1 MTQTLIVAVLVAWAS
16 LYAAWTLMPAPLKRS
31 LLRLGQRHFPALVR
45 RVAPAEGG
53 CGGCSG
59 CGPAPVKKAAEPEA
73 KVVQLHLKRRF

>member
-1 MTQTLIVAVLVAWAS
+1 VAWAS

-53 CGGCSG
+53 CGGCSS
-59 CGPAPVKKAAEPEA
+59 CGSAPAKAEPEV
-73 KVVQLHLKRRF
+73 KTVQLHLKRRS